1 MKAIIFILLLM
12 PVAVFSQVEIAKSSL
27 APVGGVAAV
36 GSNTVIYTVGE
47 LAVQEVDVG
56 DVHLSEG
63 FIGKTLKSMATKIRD
78 YAPLKGVRVF
88 PNPVHDVLFVDL
100 PDNSNYLIYLFDVKG
115 KMLLNKKVSCK
126 STQINMG
133 SFKTAVYLLLIT
145 DVKNRKKQLVKVE
158 KQ

>member
-27 APVGGVAAV
+27 APGGGMVTK
-36 GSNTVIYTVGE
+36 GSNTVIYSVGE

-78 YAPLKGVRVF
+78 YAPLKGVRIF
-88 PNPVHDVLFVDL
+88 PNPVYDVLFVDL
-100 PDNSNYLIYLFDVKG
+100 PESSNYLVYVFDVQG
-115 KMLLNKKVSCK
+115 KLLINKKVSGK
-126 STQINMG
+126 NAEINMG
-133 SFKTAVYLLLIT
+133 SLRPAVYLILIT
-145 DVKNRKKQLVKVE
+145 DMKNRKKQLVKVE